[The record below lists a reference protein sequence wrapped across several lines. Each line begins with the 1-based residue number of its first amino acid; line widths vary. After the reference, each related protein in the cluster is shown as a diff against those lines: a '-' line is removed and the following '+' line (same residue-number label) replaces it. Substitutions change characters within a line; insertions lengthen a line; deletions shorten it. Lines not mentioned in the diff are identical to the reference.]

1 MIKQLTPAA
10 TGELKGDETMKS
22 NFEEKR
28 ENRIERYQELAEK
41 HETNSDN
48 LSERARKMADCIPLG
63 QPILVG
69 HHSEGRDRRFR
80 DKIHNTFG
88 KSIEEQ
94 KTADYYKQKASSA
107 ASNNAIFSD
116 DPEAVVK
123 LKEKIAGLEKLQ
135 EIMKAA
141 NKIINRKAGT
151 KEEKIAELEALKIPS
166 PGRLLEPDFCGRLGF
181 PSYKLT
187 NNNAN
192 LRTARQRLE
201 HLQKQETQETTEKE
215 INGIRIV
222 DNVEDN
228 RLQIFFPGKPSEE
241 IRGKLKSSGFRW
253 SPMVGAWQ
261 RHRSYAATWAAN
273 QITANL

>member
-1 MIKQLTPAA
+1 
-10 TGELKGDETMKS
+10 MKS
-22 NFEEKR
+22 NFEERR

-41 HETNSDN
+41 HEINSDN
-48 LSERARKMADCIPLG
+48 LSERARKMADCIPFG

-69 HHSEGRDRRFR
+69 HYSEGRDRRFR

-94 KTADYYKQKASSA
+94 NTADYYKQKAASA
-107 ASNNAIFSD
+107 ASNHAIFSD

-141 NKIINRKAGT
+141 NKIISRKAGT
-151 KEEKIAELEALKIPS
+151 KEEKITELEALKIPD
-166 PGRLLEPDFCGRLGF
+166 PGRLLEPDYCGRLGF
-181 PSYKLT
+181 PGFELT

-192 LRTARQRLE
+192 IRRLKE
-201 HLQKQETQETTEKE
+201 RLAHLQKQEAQETTEKE

-241 IRGKLKSSGFRW
+241 IREKLKSWGFRW

-261 RHRSYAATWAAN
+261 RHRSNAATYAAQ
-273 QITANL
+273 QIIAVL

>member
-1 MIKQLTPAA
+1 MR
-10 TGELKGDETMKS
+10 S
-22 NFEEKR
+22 NFEERR

-41 HETNSDN
+41 HETNSDS
-48 LSERARKMADCIPLG
+48 LRERASKMADCIPFG

-94 KTADYYKQKASSA
+94 NTAAYYKQKAASA
-107 ASNNAIFSD
+107 ASNHAIFSD
-116 DPEAVVK
+116 DPEAVAK

-141 NKIINRKAGT
+141 NKIINRKAGK
-151 KEEKIAELEALKIPS
+151 KEEKITELESLKIPN
-166 PGRLLEPDFCGRLGF
+166 PARLLEPDFCGRLGF
-181 PSYKLT
+181 PSYALT

-192 LRTARQRLE
+192 LRTAKQRLE
-201 HLQKQETQETTEKE
+201 QLQKQEAQETTEKE

-228 RLQIFFPGKPSEE
+228 RLQIFFPSKPSEE
-241 IRGKLKSSGFRW
+241 IRGKLKSWGFRW

-261 RHRSYAATWAAN
+261 RHRSNAATYAAK
-273 QITANL
+273 QIIAVL

>member
-1 MIKQLTPAA
+1 
-10 TGELKGDETMKS
+10 MKS
-22 NFEEKR
+22 NFEERR

-48 LSERARKMADCIPLG
+48 LSERARKMADCIPFG

-80 DKIHNTFG
+80 GRIQSTFE
-88 KSIEEQ
+88 KSFQEHD
-94 KTADYYKQKASSA
+94 TADYYKQKAASA
-107 ASNNAIFSD
+107 ASNHAIFSD

-141 NKIINRKAGT
+141 NKIITRKSGT
-151 KEEKIAELEALKIPS
+151 KEEKIAELEALKIPD
-166 PGRLLEPDFCGRLGF
+166 PGRLLEPDYCGRLGF
-181 PSYKLT
+181 PSFKLT

-201 HLQKQETQETTEKE
+201 HLQKQETQETTEKD

-228 RLQIFFPGKPSEE
+228 RLQIFFPDKPSEE
-241 IRGKLKSSGFRW
+241 IRGKLKSWGFRW

-261 RHRSYAATWAAN
+261 RHRSNAATYAAK
-273 QITANL
+273 QITASL

>member
-1 MIKQLTPAA
+1 MR
-10 TGELKGDETMKS
+10 S
-22 NFEEKR
+22 NFAEKR

-48 LSERARKMADCIPLG
+48 LSERARKMADCIPFG

-94 KTADYYKQKASSA
+94 NTADYYKQKAASA
-107 ASNNAIFSD
+107 ASNHAIFSD

-141 NKIINRKAGT
+141 NKIINRKSGT
-151 KEEKIAELEALKIPS
+151 VEEKIVELIAAGFSEKIATE
-166 PGRLLEPDFCGRLGF
+166 LFKPDFCGRTGF
-181 PSYKLT
+181 PGFELT

-192 LRTARQRLE
+192 IRRLKE
-201 HLQKQETQETTEKE
+201 RLAHLQKQETQETTEKE

-228 RLQIFFPGKPSEE
+228 RLQIFFPSKPSEE
-241 IRGKLKSSGFRW
+241 IRGKLKSWGFRW

-261 RHRSYAATWAAN
+261 RHRSNAATYAAK
-273 QITANL
+273 QIIAVL